1 MESLGLLTICI
12 SAFISVFV
20 LLSILALAMR
30 LILVVFP
37 VRAAETDAVVIA
49 AITAAAGRVFP
60 GTSVKS
66 IEEEK

>member
-12 SAFISVFV
+12 SAFVSVFI
-20 LLSILALAMR
+20 LLTVLALAMR

-37 VRAAETDAVVIA
+37 VRTAETDAAIIA
-49 AITAAAGRVFP
+49 AITTAAGRVFP
-60 GTSVKS
+60 GTSVTR